1 MGLGVSEL
9 AGGGSRGCGPSG
21 WPTTVTATGR
31 CSELARS
38 VLSLREFEPERLN
51 MPESRPRRS
60 FLLERMSLAT
70 LMSESD
76 PWICKA
82 IKESW
87 NKTLDKICALLGHP
101 PIFHSRNCDY
111 SWSDC
116 AVCPSV
122 PSSSCAARVADRFAW
137 SRRRDANRDASPCWN
152 HAPCRPTRSRWIAWM
167 IHCHRLGAICSVS
180 KEHSL

>member
-51 MPESRPRRS
+51 IPESRPRRS

-76 PWICKA
+76 P
-82 IKESW
+82 
-87 NKTLDKICALLGHP
+87 
-101 PIFHSRNCDY
+101 
-111 SWSDC
+111 
-116 AVCPSV
+116 
-122 PSSSCAARVADRFAW
+122 
-137 SRRRDANRDASPCWN
+137 
-152 HAPCRPTRSRWIAWM
+152 
-167 IHCHRLGAICSVS
+167 
-180 KEHSL
+180 